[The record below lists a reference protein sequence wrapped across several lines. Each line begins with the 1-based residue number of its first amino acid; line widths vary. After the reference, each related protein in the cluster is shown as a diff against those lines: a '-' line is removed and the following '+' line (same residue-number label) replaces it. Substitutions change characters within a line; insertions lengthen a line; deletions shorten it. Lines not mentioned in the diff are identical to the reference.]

1 MRWGRLFSRAWLN
14 YQRIFCCLGV
24 CWQDQRLIIL
34 LVVGQDMQI
43 TYNAVSI
50 RWFGWSKGQHKM
62 YIVLKGS
69 ELLLKISYISFT
81 RCPDAFIVHI
91 YTQMGLKAS
100 IKITKL
106 LFLMQKGA
114 WGTTYN
120 NGITLPRFLVLKG
133 PEVYIFDRGPVSVE
147 DWCQGKPLIKY
158 KVYWNW

>member
-50 RWFGWSKGQHKM
+50 KWFVRSKGQHKM
-62 YIVLKGS
+62 YIVLKGP

-81 RCPDAFIVHI
+81 RCPNAFKVHI
-91 YTQMGLKAS
+91 YTQMGLKAN

-106 LFLMQKGA
+106 LFLM
-114 WGTTYN
+114 
-120 NGITLPRFLVLKG
+120 PRG
-133 PEVYIFDRGPVSVE
+133 PEVLLTIMALLYQGS
-147 DWCQGKPLIKY
+147 WCWRDLRSTYLTVAPSP
-158 KVYWNW
+158 